1 MEGRQ
6 AELCSSRKG
15 VKGDKITEFKMV
27 SRGLKMGHEGSSTK
41 LREALY
47 SKTSVYVCV
56 CVAAV
61 LEVCF
66 CPSLWACL
74 CLREHVG
81 GDACMGKYVQAQ
93 KCFYTVGR

>member
-15 VKGDKITEFKMV
+15 VKRVKGDKITEFKMV

-47 SKTSVYVCV
+47 SKTSVYVFV

-66 CPSLWACL
+66 CPSL
-74 CLREHVG
+74 
-81 GDACMGKYVQAQ
+81 
-93 KCFYTVGR
+93 